1 MGKSGQVP
9 ASNAVDDMDEF
20 KNMKQY
26 LFIESPEEENAI
38 VINTFRYGGY
48 ASDAFGVVLNDVLY
62 GNISIDDALAQV
74 QKEVEDK
81 IAQAQ

>member
-1 MGKSGQVP
+1 MLR
-9 ASNAVDDMDEF
+9 M
-20 KNMKQY
+20 
-26 LFIESPEEENAI
+26 L
-38 VINTFRYGGY
+38 
-48 ASDAFGVVLNDVLY
+48 FGVVLNDVLY